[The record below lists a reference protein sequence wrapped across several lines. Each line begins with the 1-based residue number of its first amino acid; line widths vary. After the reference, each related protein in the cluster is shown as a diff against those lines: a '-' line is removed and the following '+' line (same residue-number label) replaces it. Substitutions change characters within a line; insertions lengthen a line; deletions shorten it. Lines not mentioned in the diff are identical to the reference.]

1 MKRTVTLILF
11 ILLSYPLYNQ
21 VKVWEEPLSIP
32 TYEVKEP
39 DRNPFFFRNEVYQG
53 ASKVV
58 YPYALRDN
66 LGNAVSEK
74 KYRSLNL
81 ENEYIRIVVLP
92 ELGGKLYDALD
103 KTNNYHF
110 LYRNQVIKPA
120 NIGMLGAWTSG
131 GIEWCVVHH
140 HRASSFLPVDY
151 YIRENDDGSRTI
163 FIGETELRHRMRWT
177 VALTVFPGKS
187 YIRTDVK
194 IVNRTP
200 ETNSF
205 LYWANVATY
214 ANENYR
220 VIFPQSTRFA
230 VYHAK
235 NSFTHWPVSHEVYN
249 GIDYTRG
256 VDLSWWKNHP
266 VPVSFFAYDM
276 QEDFMGGYDY
286 KRDAG
291 TVHVGNHNIVK
302 GAKLWEW
309 GPGEEARM
317 WDKVL
322 TDKDG
327 PYAEIM
333 VGAFSDNQPDYSW
346 IRPYEVKTVTQYWY
360 PVRNIGGFKIA
371 NLDAALNM
379 DTDEKGE
386 VSCGASVTGIFPAAS
401 LQLFLDGKLL
411 LRKEMDID
419 PANPL
424 VMKTRLSPGTSE
436 TRLKLILFNHKG
448 DTLIQWHPGKQPELA
463 DLPPVVNPPAA
474 PSLIETNEEL
484 FLTGQRIRQFYNPTL
499 DPVPYMQEALQRDS
513 LDSRVNT
520 WMGNDAYRKWE
531 YEKAESYF
539 RLALRRITANY
550 TRPANGEA
558 WYGLGLTLKAQG
570 NFSGAIDAF
579 YRAGW
584 DQAWHAAASYQLA
597 EIYCRQKDFMKALI
611 EIQES
616 LSLNSKNTQAL
627 ALSSAVLR
635 HLGRTEEALS
645 LMSNQW
651 TLDPLDFRIGYEY
664 LLDLRITDREA
675 EARNAEIDLENR
687 LQGNMNSYLE
697 LADDYCSAG
706 LLEEAEGL
714 LRNFTRE
721 RAGEKVD
728 PQIYYLLGYLSG
740 CHKDSSQAKEYFA
753 VAGALPVDYVFPYIS
768 GMHKALEAAVAMN
781 PGDSKAW
788 YYLGNLLFDRQPDA
802 AMTCWEKAVTIDPHL
817 AIAHRNLGWEA
828 WYSRKDLA
836 GAIVHYEKAIAENTS
851 DPVYFYELDRLYA
864 RAGASVEKRLS
875 LLEPNHN
882 TVIQRDDA
890 LLREIMLLS
899 LAGKP
904 EKAVE
909 YLSSHWFHVREGD
922 MSLRDINVDAHLLL
936 GMKKM
941 KQGNFRAALTEFENA
956 GKYPENHQVGKTIND
971 DRMPQICYLIARAAS
986 GAGDRKTARIWLQ
999 KAAGGPAVHGP
1010 WMRYQALAL
1019 QELGRESEAQELFQS
1034 LLEQGTQLLRSSEQM
1049 DYFAKFGEQKSREEN
1064 LAMAHFLMA
1073 MGYQGLGKPENA
1085 LQEIR
1090 TATDLWNS
1098 NPWAN
1103 ELCHELTR
1111 LQK

>member
-1 MKRTVTLILF
+1 MKRTLFTLLVFLLF
-11 ILLSYPLYNQ
+11 LPLNSQ

-58 YPYALRDN
+58 YPYALMDN
-66 LGNAVSEK
+66 LGSTISEK

-110 LYRNQVIKPA
+110 LYRNHVIKPA

-140 HRASSFLPVDY
+140 HRASSFLPVDHF
-151 YIRENDDGSRTI
+151 IRENEDGSRTI

-187 YIRTDVK
+187 YVRADVK

-200 ETNSF
+200 ETHSF
-205 LYWANVATY
+205 LYWANVATN

-220 VIFPQSTRFA
+220 VIFPRSTRFA

-235 NSFTHWPVSHEVYN
+235 NSFTQWPISHEVYN

-266 VPVSFFAYDM
+266 VPVSFFAHDL

-286 KRDAG
+286 GKDAG

-309 GPGEEARM
+309 GPGEEAQM

-346 IRPYEVKTVTQYWY
+346 IRPYEVKTVTQFWY
-360 PVRNIGGFKIA
+360 PMSNIGGFKTA

-379 DTDEKGE
+379 EVDEKGE
-386 VSCGASVTGIFPAAS
+386 VLCGACGTGTFPAAS

-411 LRKEMDID
+411 LRKEQNID
-419 PANPL
+419 PGNAL
-424 VMKTRLSPGTSE
+424 VMKAKVAPGTLETRLS
-436 TRLKLILFNHKG
+436 LLLLDHNG
-448 DTLIQWHPGKQPELA
+448 DTLNYWHPVTLEPITG
-463 DLPPVVNPPAA
+463 LPAVVKPPPA
-474 PSLIETNEEL
+474 PSQIATNEEL
-484 FLTGQRIRQFYNPTL
+484 FLAGQRIQQFYNPTL
-499 DPVPYMQEALQRDS
+499 DPLPYMQEALSRDS

-520 WMGNDAYRKWE
+520 WMGNEAFGKWE
-531 YEKAESYF
+531 YEKAALYF
-539 RLALRRITANY
+539 RKALQRITANY
-550 TRPANGEA
+550 TRPADAEA
-558 WYGLGLTLKAQG
+558 WYGLGLALKAQE
-570 NFSGAIDAF
+570 NYTEATNAF

-597 EIYCRQKDFMKALI
+597 EIFCTRQDFVKAFD

-616 LSLNSKNTQAL
+616 LSLNTKNTQAV
-627 ALSSAVLR
+627 ALCAAILR

-645 LMSNQW
+645 MLNNQW
-651 TLDPLDFRIGYEY
+651 LFDPLDFRIGNEY
-664 LLDLRITDREA
+664 FLNLRAAGKEE

-687 LQGNMNSYLE
+687 MHGNMNAYLE
-697 LADDYCSAG
+697 LADDYCAAG
-706 LLEEAEGL
+706 LNDDGL
-714 LRNFTRE
+714 ALLKGFVRE
-721 RAGEKVD
+721 KTGENID
-728 PQIYYLLGYLSG
+728 PQVYYTLGFLSG
-740 CHKDSSQAKEYFA
+740 IKGDVSAAKEYIT
-753 VAGALPVDYVFPYIS
+753 VAGGLPVDYVFPYIPLMQKILKS
-768 GMHKALEAAVAMN
+768 ALALN
-781 PGDSKAW
+781 PSDSKAW
-788 YYLGNLLFDRQPDA
+788 YYLGNLLFDRQPQA
-802 AMTCWEKAVTIDPHL
+802 AMNCWENAVNIDPHL
-817 AIAHRNLGWEA
+817 AVAYRNLGWGN
-828 WYSRKDLA
+828 WYSRKDLPAAIENYERAIIENA
-836 GAIVHYEKAIAENTS
+836 G

-864 RAGASVEKRLS
+864 RARTPVEKRLAM
-875 LLEPNHN
+875 LEPNH
-882 TVIQRDDA
+882 TVLQQRDDA
-890 LLREIMLLS
+890 LLREIMLLN
-899 LAGKP
+899 LGGKP
-904 EKAVE
+904 EKSVE
-909 YLSSHWFHVREGD
+909 YLSSHSFHIREGD

-936 GMKKM
+936 GKKM
-941 KQGNFRAALTEFENA
+941 MEQGKYKDALLEFERA
-956 GKYPENHQVGKTIND
+956 GSYPENHQVGKPIND
-971 DRMPQICYLIARAAS
+971 DRQPQIWYLMAQAAKKT
-986 GAGDRKTARIWLQ
+986 GDRKTADACLR
-999 KAAGGPAVHGP
+999 KAAAEPGTDGP
-1010 WMRYQALAL
+1010 WLRYPALAL
-1019 QELGRESEAQELFQS
+1019 HELGQEPKALEAYQTM
-1034 LLEQGTQLLRSSEQM
+1034 LEQGKQLLQSTEQI
-1049 DYFAKFGEQKSREEN
+1049 DYFAKFGEQKSREES
-1064 LAMAHFLMA
+1064 LAMAHYLMA
-1073 MGYQGLGKPENA
+1073 LGYQGLGQKDKA
-1085 LQEIR
+1085 RQEIE
-1090 TATDLWNS
+1090 TATTLWNS

-1103 ELCHELTR
+1103 DFFNELMHPF
-1111 LQK
+1111 